1 MQTIKV
7 NKEILLNKLRENRE
21 HHVNTYENV
30 LQAYK
35 EKSIELLNEH
45 IERIRN
51 GSIEKIYVSLPQ
63 PQNYEKEYD
72 LAIDMVEWHQDN
84 IIELDDMDFDRYVRD
99 NWQWK
104 HNFQTVNSTYVDY
117 VDHVDDEG

>member
-7 NKEILLNKLRENRE
+7 NKETLLSKLRENRE

-30 LQAYK
+30 LEAYK

-72 LAIDMVEWHQDN
+72 LAIDMVEWHQGN
-84 IIELDDMDFDRYVRD
+84 IIALDDIDFDRYVRD

-117 VDHVDDEG
+117 EE